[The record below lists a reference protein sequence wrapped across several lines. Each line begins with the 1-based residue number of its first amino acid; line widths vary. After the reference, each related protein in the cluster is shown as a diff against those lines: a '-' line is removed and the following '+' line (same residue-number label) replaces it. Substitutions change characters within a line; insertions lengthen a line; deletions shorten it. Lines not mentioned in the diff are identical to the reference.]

1 MSIETAFSLELNKD
15 ISAIQANQLALKG
28 LLSNP
33 HAFRCNGS
41 NDCKASLQC
50 VNFNKTFKERVIEP
64 YFKVP
69 KTTEAT
75 THSKDCKYKKIDSS
89 SNVTIKSESQKNKLS
104 NSEDIFLVLSSVGFT
119 ESVENYSTNQN
130 SIKSNPTTKQSSSFK
145 ASDSRNINSNVKGL
159 KKIIDLYL
167 NENNRDRNVHLYK
180 ESVKLKDLFINLQ
193 KYPIIDLNLNKRIY
207 FGKAKIL
214 EKKPSD
220 PYLIIEFIINK
231 GNKHNN
237 RNYIKASMLVYKN
250 RLQEHKHLKKFLL
263 SVNTDKYVN
272 VYFFGVPHFNEKFNK
287 KILKFQINST
297 RLFI

>member
-1 MSIETAFSLELNKD
+1 M
-15 ISAIQANQLALKG
+15 
-28 LLSNP
+28 
-33 HAFRCNGS
+33 
-41 NDCKASLQC
+41 
-50 VNFNKTFKERVIEP
+50 IEP

-272 VYFFGVPHFNEKFNK
+272 VYFFGVPHFNEKFTK
-287 KILKFQINST
+287 KYLNLNLIPVDYLYNLHIT
-297 RLFI
+297 TE